1 MTDKEKE
8 KEEEEEEIE
17 DDLEDEEVDDKQTD
31 GNEGVDDSNVG
42 KDEKVVEEQQD
53 KDIAEKDTEDI
64 YNKEDAKEQ
73 LAEDEITPAEAG
85 FMEGYE
91 NSEEGICSTCGKS
104 IDPEKTVE
112 KEVNGKMFT
121 FCSDKCADYFERRKA
136 GLR

>member
-1 MTDKEKE
+1 MTDEKKEKE
-8 KEEEEEEIE
+8 KKEEIE
-17 DDLEDEEVDDKQTD
+17 DDLDEEVDDEQTD
-31 GNEGVDDSNVG
+31 GNEGVDDSNVSG
-42 KDEKVVEEQQD
+42 EEKVVEEQQD

-64 YNKEDAKEQ
+64 YNKEDAEEQ

-85 FMEGYE
+85 FMEGHE
-91 NSEEGICSTCGKS
+91 NSEEGICSTCGKQ
-104 IDPEKTVE
+104 IDLEKIVE